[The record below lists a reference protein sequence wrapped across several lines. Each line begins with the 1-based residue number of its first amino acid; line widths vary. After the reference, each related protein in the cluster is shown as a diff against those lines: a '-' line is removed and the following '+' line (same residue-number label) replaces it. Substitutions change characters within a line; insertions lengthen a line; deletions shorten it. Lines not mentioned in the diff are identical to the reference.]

1 MISKMLLTNYKG
13 FERFSLKLGGRKS
26 ILVGP
31 NNAGKSTAIGA
42 LRLGAQLLSY
52 AKLRKPEF
60 IVTDTIRGRSVHAY
74 RLTSAA
80 SGFIDENVA
89 YEFRDVEARVE
100 IHFANR
106 AALYVAWPPE
116 DSPYFYLEHI
126 PGAQPPS
133 IRIVRRDYPSVGVVQ
148 TLTPVEHRESILS
161 FDYVRK
167 NLGTRLASRHFR
179 NQLYVLN
186 QSDSGRYE
194 DFRDYVLL
202 NTPEI
207 ASLELVRSSIN
218 AELDLFY
225 TESNSRVE
233 KEIYWAGD
241 GLQIWL
247 QLLYHIWRH
256 ADVGSIIID
265 EPDVYLHPDLQ
276 RRLVK
281 ILELS
286 ESQVILA
293 THAPEVLAESNR
305 ESVIVLDRAR
315 RSSKRISNDAELS
328 TLNNALGSGFNLR
341 LAKALRSRA
350 ALFVEGQD
358 MKILSNL
365 AKTAGAAKFYREDG
379 LTVVPMGGASKRKLA
394 TSFGLLNRSILG
406 SSVRVAVLLD
416 RDYLDDAS
424 VEEIVKEFESQE
436 VFAHVW
442 QMNEIENYLVCPP
455 AISRLSGLPE
465 EDIGVM
471 LTSALDELKEDSF
484 AQILARELDVW
495 RRQGEHAATT
505 VARVKGQFDH
515 KWESDLDWRLQT
527 LSGKDI
533 LSHLNGKIQSQGGKA
548 VSARALSFSLRRD
561 EMPEEMRGTL
571 LDIEAML

>member
-1 MISKMLLTNYKG
+1 MRLANYKG
-13 FERFSLKLGGRKS
+13 FELFSLQLAGRTA

-42 LRLGAQLLSY
+42 LRLGAQLLSH
-52 AKLRKPEF
+52 AKQRKPE
-60 IVTDTIRGRSVHAY
+60 IIADDTIRGRSVHAY
-74 RLTSAA
+74 RLSSAA

-89 YEFRDVEARVE
+89 YEFRTVEARVE

-116 DSPYFYLEHI
+116 ETPYFYLEHI

-133 IRIVRRDYPSVGVVQ
+133 ISVARRDYPTVGVVQ

-161 FDYVRK
+161 ADHVRK
-167 NLGTRLASRHFR
+167 NLGTRLASKHFR
-179 NQLYVLN
+179 NQLYVL
-186 QSDSGRYE
+186 QTSDPKRYE
-194 DFRDYVLL
+194 EFRNYVLL
-202 NTPEI
+202 HTPEI
-207 ASLELVRSSIN
+207 TSLELIRSSIKP
-218 AELDLFY
+218 ELDLFF

-241 GLQIWL
+241 GLQIWF
-247 QLLYHIWRH
+247 QLLFHIWRH
-256 ADVGSIIID
+256 ADVGSLIID

-281 ILELS
+281 ILESS

-315 RSSKRISNDAELS
+315 RSSKRVSNDTELS
-328 TLNNALGSGFNLR
+328 TLNSALGSGFNLR

-365 AKTAGAAKFYREDG
+365 AKTVGASKFYREDG
-379 LTVVPMGGASKRKLA
+379 LTVIPMGGSSKRQLA
-394 TSFGLLNRSILG
+394 QSFGFLNESILG
-406 SSVRVAVLLD
+406 SSVRVGVLLD
-416 RDYLDDAS
+416 RDFLDDSTA
-424 VEEIVKEFESQE
+424 VEIVDEFRVHA

-442 QMNEIENYLVCPP
+442 KMHEIENYLISPS
-455 AISRLSGLPE
+455 AIARLSGLAE
-465 EDIGVM
+465 ADIDT
-471 LTSALDELKEDSF
+471 LLDSVLVELKEASF
-484 AQILARELDVW
+484 AQIVARELESS
-495 RRQGEHAATT
+495 RKRGEHAATT
-505 VARVKGQFDH
+505 YSRVRMWFD
-515 KWESDLDWRLQT
+515 KEWDSDPIWRIKT
-527 LSGKDI
+527 LPGKDI
-533 LSHLNGKIQSQGGKA
+533 LAHLNFEIQSRKGKA
-548 VSARALSFSLRRD
+548 VSARALSSSLKRSEISD
-561 EMPEEMRGTL
+561 EMQTTL
-571 LDIEAML
+571 LHIESML